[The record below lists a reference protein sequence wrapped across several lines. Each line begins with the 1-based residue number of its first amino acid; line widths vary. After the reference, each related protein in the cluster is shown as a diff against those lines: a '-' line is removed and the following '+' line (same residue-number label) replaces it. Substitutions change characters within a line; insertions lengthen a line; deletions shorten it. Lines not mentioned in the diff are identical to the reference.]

1 MYPVYLP
8 TWNDGSSDFELIEDE
23 ASEADRKGAVQDTS
37 GDSKVVRFSVAKKSC
52 LNAFFQNGMH

>member
-1 MYPVYLP
+1 MVD
-8 TWNDGSSDFELIEDE
+8 TDSSDFELIEDE

-52 LNAFFQNGMH
+52 LNSFPPKDVYTRPEL